1 MLLIPGSIMK
11 KYSLV
16 TAILTS
22 LFIIT
27 FYSSASPVWSQTA
40 LKQNHQKNL
49 TAAGSGVN
57 LGITRLL
64 VEGFVK
70 IHPEIRIDIPGS
82 IGTKGAIAA
91 IADGAIT
98 LGLVSQPLKE
108 EEKTQDISVLP
119 YAWVAIVIGVHP
131 TVPDQNITSGELVEI
146 FKGTKTQWKNGKEII
161 VQARDNSDSGF
172 LVLQNNI
179 TGFREAYTESQ
190 KDKLWTLYFT
200 DQDANQAL
208 AMTPYAIGV
217 TDLGMIATEHLRIKV
232 LPFNGIEPNQ
242 KNLQNGTYPLSRQLS
257 FIYREENL
265 PEEARQ
271 FLAFVFSEKGRN
283 ILKSNGY
290 IPIQ

>member
-1 MLLIPGSIMK
+1 MK

-22 LFIIT
+22 LSIIT

-70 IHPEIRIDIPGS
+70 IHPKIRIDIPGS

-146 FKGTKTQWKNGKEII
+146 FKGTKTQWKNGEEII
-161 VQARDNSDSGF
+161 VQARDKSDSGF

-179 TGFREAYTESQ
+179 PGFREAYTESQ

-242 KNLQNGTYPLSRQLS
+242 KNLQNETYPLSRQLS

>member
-1 MLLIPGSIMK
+1 MK

-22 LFIIT
+22 LSIIT

-70 IHPEIRIDIPGS
+70 IHPKIRIDIPGS

-146 FKGTKTQWKNGKEII
+146 FKGTKTQWKNGEEII
-161 VQARDNSDSGF
+161 VQARDKSDSGF

-179 TGFREAYTESQ
+179 PGFREAYTESQ
-190 KDKLWTLYFT
+190 KNNLWTLYFT

>member
-22 LFIIT
+22 LSIIT

-70 IHPEIRIDIPGS
+70 IHPKIRIDIPGS

-146 FKGTKTQWKNGKEII
+146 FKGTKTQWKNGEEII
-161 VQARDNSDSGF
+161 VQARDKSDSGF

-179 TGFREAYTESQ
+179 PGFREAYTESQ
-190 KDKLWTLYFT
+190 KNNLWTLYFT

-257 FIYREENL
+257 FIYREGNL

>member
-1 MLLIPGSIMK
+1 MK

-22 LFIIT
+22 LSIIT

-70 IHPEIRIDIPGS
+70 IHPKIRIDIPGS

>member
-22 LFIIT
+22 LSIIT

-146 FKGTKTQWKNGKEII
+146 FKGTKTQWKNGEEII
-161 VQARDNSDSGF
+161 VQARDKSDSGF

>member
-1 MLLIPGSIMK
+1 MK

-22 LFIIT
+22 LSIIT

-70 IHPEIRIDIPGS
+70 IHPKIRIDIPGS

-146 FKGTKTQWKNGKEII
+146 FKGTKTQWKNGEEII
-161 VQARDNSDSGF
+161 VQARDKSDSGF

-179 TGFREAYTESQ
+179 PGFREAYTESQ
-190 KDKLWTLYFT
+190 KNNLWTLYFT

-257 FIYREENL
+257 FIYREGNL

>member
-1 MLLIPGSIMK
+1 MK

-22 LFIIT
+22 LSIIT

-70 IHPEIRIDIPGS
+70 IHPKIRIDIPGS

-146 FKGTKTQWKNGKEII
+146 FKGTKTQWKNGEEII
-161 VQARDNSDSGF
+161 VQARDKSDSGF

-179 TGFREAYTESQ
+179 PGFREAYTESQ
-190 KDKLWTLYFT
+190 KNNLWTLYFT

-242 KNLQNGTYPLSRQLS
+242 KNLQDGTYPLSRQLS

>member
-1 MLLIPGSIMK
+1 MK

-22 LFIIT
+22 LSIIT

-70 IHPEIRIDIPGS
+70 IHPKIRIDIPGS

-161 VQARDNSDSGF
+161 VQARDKSDSGF

-179 TGFREAYTESQ
+179 PGFREAYTESQ
-190 KDKLWTLYFT
+190 KNNLWTLYFT

>member
-1 MLLIPGSIMK
+1 MK

-146 FKGTKTQWKNGKEII
+146 FKGTKTQWKNGEEII
-161 VQARDNSDSGF
+161 VQARDKSDSGF

-179 TGFREAYTESQ
+179 PGFREAYTESQ
-190 KDKLWTLYFT
+190 KNNLWTLYFT